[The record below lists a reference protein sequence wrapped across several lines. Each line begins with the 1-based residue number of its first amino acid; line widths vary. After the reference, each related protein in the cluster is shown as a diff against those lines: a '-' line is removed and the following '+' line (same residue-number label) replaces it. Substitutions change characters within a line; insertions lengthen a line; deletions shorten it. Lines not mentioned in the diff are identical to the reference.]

1 MNQVC
6 TADVPT
12 LSSFHWSREFVDFEK
27 LCLVKDVGARAG
39 VDQLL
44 DVSEGEN
51 GKHTASLCEGEGGE
65 NEEWRVFHSAQETE

>member
-12 LSSFHWSREFVDFEK
+12 LSSFHWSAEFLDFEK
-27 LCLVKDVGARAG
+27 HCLVKDVGGRAS
-39 VDQLL
+39 VNQLL

-51 GKHTASLCEGEGGE
+51 G
-65 NEEWRVFHSAQETE
+65 

>member
-12 LSSFHWSREFVDFEK
+12 LSSFHWSREFLNFEHI
-27 LCLVKDVGARAG
+27 CLVKDVGERAG
-39 VDQLL
+39 VNQLL

-51 GKHTASLCEGEGGE
+51 DERLASLCEGERGE
-65 NEEWRVFHSAQETE
+65 NEEWRVFHSVEGPE

>member
-12 LSSFHWSREFVDFEK
+12 LSSFHWSAEFLDFEK

-39 VDQLL
+39 VNQLL

-51 GKHTASLCEGEGGE
+51 G
-65 NEEWRVFHSAQETE
+65 

>member
-12 LSSFHWSREFVDFEK
+12 LSPFDWSAEFLDFEK

>member
-12 LSSFHWSREFVDFEK
+12 LSSFHWSAEFLDFEQ

-51 GKHTASLCEGEGGE
+51 DERLASLCEGERGE
-65 NEEWRVFHSAQETE
+65 NEEWRVFHSVEGPE

>member
-12 LSSFHWSREFVDFEK
+12 LSSFHWSREFLDFGK

-51 GKHTASLCEGEGGE
+51 DERLASLCEGERGE
-65 NEEWRVFHSAQETE
+65 NEEWRVFHSVEGPE

>member
-12 LSSFHWSREFVDFEK
+12 LSSFHWSREFLDFEK

-51 GKHTASLCEGEGGE
+51 DERLASLCEGERGE
-65 NEEWRVFHSAQETE
+65 NEEWNVFHRAEGPE